1 MKAGVQAIIQ
11 KIQKDAEEHSVERY
25 TQIKNTIDNEIAA
38 DNKLYRDDYFKRR
51 EMLKKHNEREYAR
64 LLERLSSRFYRE
76 ILTYQHNLIDEIYDM
91 AVEKLRNASEEEF
104 ADMFK
109 AVVRGLKGKFN
120 LYLGE
125 LSAGKLDIAEIEKA
139 VKGKRGL
146 EINLSGETIPKRS
159 GFILSDD
166 RVEYNCLF
174 EDLIE
179 DRKNRQTAS
188 IIKEI
193 FGDFEI

>member
-125 LSAGKLDIAEIEKA
+125 LSVGKLDIAEIEKA